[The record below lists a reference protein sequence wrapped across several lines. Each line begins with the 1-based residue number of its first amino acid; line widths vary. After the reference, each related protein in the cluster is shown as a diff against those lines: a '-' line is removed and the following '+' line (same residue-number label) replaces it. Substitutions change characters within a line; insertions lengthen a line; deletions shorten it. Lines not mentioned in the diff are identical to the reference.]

1 MTCMYKKLELESTM
15 GEFIVEVSWA

>member
-1 MTCMYKKLELESTM
+1 MYKKLELESTM